1 MTTELNWGEPLE
13 NFPSGGWDNYDG
25 TVYSIEYQ
33 IGDYNCQ
40 IEVVV
45 TPEDYEYEKRGLV
58 YDADN
63 PSYIRNWYSM
73 GGNTETYQVSEDGM
87 TATGQQPNRNTR
99 AVKFILA
106 LRQHAGA
113 SMNGSDLSGL
123 MGAKAHWKN
132 IDETNRNPNTGE
144 SVTRSHLYPVSPQVG
159 SSGSSGIDPAKQE
172 DAFDL
177 LRAVLSAHT
186 EDSIRIREIAQKAV
200 EFEDEYSTE
209 IITLASNPDTI
220 ESAVRAGILNKVG
233 ERAVS
238 LS

>member
-1 MTTELNWGEPLE
+1 MTNELNWGEPLE

-33 IGDYNCQ
+33 VGDYNCQ
-40 IEVVV
+40 IEVVI

-58 YDADN
+58 YDADT
-63 PSYIRNWYSM
+63 PALIRGWYSM
-73 GGNTETYQVSEDGM
+73 GGNTETYEVSEDGM
-87 TATGQQPNRNTR
+87 TSTGQQPNRNTR

-113 SMNGSDLSGL
+113 SMSGSDLSGL
-123 MGAKAHWKN
+123 KGAKAHWKN

-144 SVTRSHLYPVSPQVG
+144 NVTRSHLYPVSPQLG
-159 SSGSSGIDPAKQE
+159 ESGREVDTGKQE

-220 ESAVRAGILNKVG
+220 ESAVRAGILTKVG

>member
-33 IGDYNCQ
+33 NGQYNCQ
-40 IEVVV
+40 IEVVI
-45 TPEDYEYEKRGLV
+45 TPEDYEYEKRGLA
-58 YDADN
+58 YDADS
-63 PSYIRNWYSM
+63 PALIRGWYSM
-73 GGNTETYQVSEDGM
+73 GGGTETYEVSEDGM

-113 SMNGSDLSGL
+113 SMSGSDLSGL
-123 MGAKAHWKN
+123 KGAKAHWKN
-132 IDETNRNPNTGE
+132 IDETNRNPTTGE
-144 SVTRSHLYPVSPQVG
+144 NVTRSHLYPVSPQLG
-159 SSGSSGIDPAKQE
+159 ESGEEVDTAKQE

-209 IITLASNPDTI
+209 IITLASRPETI
-220 ESAVRAGILNKVG
+220 ESAVRAGILTKVG

>member
-13 NFPSGGWDNYDG
+13 NFPTGGWDNYDG
-25 TVYSIEYQ
+25 TVVGIEYQ
-33 IGDYNCQ
+33 TGTYNTQ
-40 IEVVV
+40 IEVIV
-45 TPEDYEYEKRGLV
+45 TPEGYEYDKRGLA

-63 PSYIRNWYSM
+63 PALIRNWYSM
-73 GGNTETYQVSEDGM
+73 GGSVETYKVSDDGM
-87 TATGQQPNRNTR
+87 MAEGPQPNRNTR

-106 LRQHAGA
+106 LRQHTGA
-113 SMNGSDLSGL
+113 SMEGSNLSGL
-123 MGAKAHWKN
+123 KGAKAHWKG

-144 SVTRSHLYPVSPQVG
+144 NVTRTHLYPVSPQLG
-159 SSGSSGIDPAKQE
+159 ESGGEVDTAKQE

-200 EFEDEYSTE
+200 EFEDEYSAE